1 MKGVD
6 FRSDDSAE
14 LMPLWEK
21 CEDCREGQTAI
32 HEGGKKYLPPL
43 SGQSAQDYAAYVRR
57 AVFYGAMS
65 RTVDA
70 FVGMVMRTPPV
81 VDNYNGLLDDVTNAG
96 QTLYEFAT
104 EMVDEALVKGFGGI
118 LVEHTPQVA
127 GAMTLAQAQ
136 QLGSR
141 PYLTFFEAE
150 SIINWRLNK
159 GVPVLVV
166 LEEEDYVYK
175 NEFEF
180 TEECVY
186 RVLDLDETGFYRQR
200 VFKRNKEMPDEF
212 DLIEEI
218 YPLMNGNRIPE
229 IPFYFI
235 GDAEH
240 LPPLID
246 LVDLNISHYMTT
258 ADLEAGCHWAGTPQ
272 PWIAGVQLEPTD
284 SLKFGGN
291 AWVFPDPSAK
301 ANYLEFSGQ
310 GLSALEKRLEIKEKQ
325 MAALGAK
332 MLSDTVVAETAT
344 GASLRSSGEFSV
356 LNNVAQTLSKALT
369 RACSFMYAWAG
380 LPEVTVQLNTDY
392 IPASAS
398 PQDIQ
403 AWLQA
408 YQSGAISFQSLYG
421 NLKKGEVFLAG
432 TDAEEEQ
439 IAIGS
444 QMPVITPNA

>member
-6 FRSDDSAE
+6 FRNDDSKE

-43 SGQSAQDYAAYVRR
+43 SGQSAQDYAAYMRR

-70 FVGMVMRTPPV
+70 FVGMIMRTPPNI
-81 VDNYNGLLDDVTNAG
+81 DNYNVLLDDVTNSG
-96 QTLYEFAT
+96 QSLYEFT
-104 EMVDEALVKGFGGI
+104 TQLVDEALVKGFGGI
-118 LVEHTPQVA
+118 LVEHTPQIDGVV
-127 GAMTLAQAQ
+127 TLAQAQ

-150 SIINWRLNK
+150 SILNWRLNK
-159 GVPVLVV
+159 GRPTLVV
-166 LEEEDYVYK
+166 LEEEEYIYSS
-175 NEFEF
+175 EFEF
-180 TEECVY
+180 TESCVY
-186 RVLDLDETGFYRQR
+186 RVLDLDEQGYYRQR
-200 VFKRNKEMPDEF
+200 VFRRNANHPDEF
-212 DLIEEI
+212 DLIQEI
-218 YPLMNGNRIPE
+218 YPLMNGNKIPE

-284 SLKFGGN
+284 QLKFGGN

-301 ANYLEFSGQ
+301 AQYLEFGGQ
-310 GLSALEKRLEIKEKQ
+310 GLGALEKRLEIKERQ

-332 MLSDTVVAETAT
+332 MLSDTVTAETAT

-356 LNNVAQTLSKALT
+356 LNNIAQSISKVLS
-369 RACSFMYAWAG
+369 RACSFMYAWSG
-380 LPEVTVQLNTDY
+380 LPPVTIILNTDY
-392 IPASAS
+392 MPASAS

-432 TDAEEEQ
+432 ADPEEEQ
-439 IAIGS
+439 AAIGS
-444 QMPVITPNA
+444 QVPVLNA